1 MTSPVPTPGPAP
13 TRIEHVGRGAILALL
28 TIPVGLALYV
38 LLANIGFIASVVSF
52 VVAFGA
58 YWLYQRGAGGVI
70 TRTGAWVVTVIVAV
84 TVLLGVYAILVSDF
98 ANAVA
103 DEPKV
108 KALGKN
114 AWDVV
119 NLPNFWNAF
128 NDNLSYQ
135 ISQETLTI
143 VVTLLFGVLGS
154 FRILRNAFRTT
165 SARPTQAYPQAPTAS
180 PAQTT
185 YRNDVDAPP
194 TGSADDK
201 TTPPTSG
208 V

>member
-1 MTSPVPTPGPAP
+1 MTSPNTPT
-13 TRIEHVGRGAILALL
+13 EHVGRGAVLAAL
-28 TIPVGLALYV
+28 TIPVG
-38 LLANIGFIASVVSF
+38 
-52 VVAFGA
+52 VVAWVLVSSFGIVVGILAFGIAFAA

-70 TRTGAWVVTVIVAV
+70 TRTGAWVVTVIVIV
-84 TVLLGVYAILVSDF
+84 TILLGIFCGITFDLASDLATLQGTSPWTELASPNF
-98 ANAVA
+98 GNEFSQDFGKVFQANALFYVI
-103 DEPKV
+103 
-108 KALGKN
+108 ALVIG
-114 AWDVV
+114 A
-119 NLPNFWNAF
+119 
-128 NDNLSYQ
+128 
-135 ISQETLTI
+135 
-143 VVTLLFGVLGS
+143 LGS
-154 FRILRNAFRTT
+154 FRILRGAFRTT